1 MKSMVFASRILTR
14 SFVLVL
20 AMASFTTMLPTATG
34 QDAKAKQP
42 ARRVPA
48 DLPRAGVSKQE
59 EFIRARL
66 LNDGAAVRQALGAD
80 PEQLRTSAVPT
91 WVRVVVTRLGD
102 EGFAERERASAE
114 LREMSITNDVLMAVL
129 EQGGLDEEQRN
140 RLLRVLRWRV
150 LYRPRGAVGIRM
162 EPSGTAIPVRGVL
175 VTEVISGLPAEQVLR
190 VGDVILK
197 IDGQRIATSADLI
210 GRVQRLQPG
219 DPIRMGVIRPVPA
232 ETPDGPGILRFEGD
246 RVFEEIDVEFPLGS
260 YDKLGNDPLASA
272 IGNPETMRRRGRV
285 EAIWARW
292 GSSPRSVGIPKPL
305 DADLGVGPPERPSSA
320 P

>member
-1 MKSMVFASRILTR
+1 MVPTLRISAL

-20 AMASFTTMLPTATG
+20 IAGPITTTLPTATA
-34 QDAKAKQP
+34 QDAKAKPP
-42 ARRVPA
+42 APRVPVE
-48 DLPRAGVSKQE
+48 LPRAGVLKQE
-59 EFIRARL
+59 RSVRGPLLDGGEAIRL
-66 LNDGAAVRQALGAD
+66 ALGAD
-80 PEQLRTSAVPT
+80 PDALRNFAVPT
-91 WVRVVVTRLGD
+91 WVRAVVARLGD
-102 EGFAERERASAE
+102 DDFAQREYASAE

-129 EQGGLDEEQRN
+129 EQGGLEEEQRN

-162 EPSGTAIPVRGVL
+162 EPSGTAISVRGVL
-175 VTEVISGLPAEQVLR
+175 VTEVISGLPAERVLR
-190 VGDVILK
+190 VGDVILE
-197 IDGQRIATSADLI
+197 IDGQRITTSADLI

-219 DPIRMGVIRPVPA
+219 DPIRMAVIRPVPA
-232 ETPDGPGILRFEGD
+232 DTPDGPGILRFEGD
-246 RVFEEIDVEFPLGS
+246 RVFEEVDVEFPLGS
-260 YDKLGNDPLASA
+260 YDKLGNDPSASA
-272 IGNPETMRRRGRV
+272 AGNPETMRRRGRV